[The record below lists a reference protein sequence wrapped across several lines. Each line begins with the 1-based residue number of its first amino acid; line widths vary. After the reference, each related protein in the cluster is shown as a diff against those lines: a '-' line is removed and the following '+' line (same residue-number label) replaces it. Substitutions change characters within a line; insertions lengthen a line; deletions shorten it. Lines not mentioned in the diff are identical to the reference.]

1 LNDKIAGETMNTGPN
16 TGKNR
21 KKVLIVGRMPEAGIA
36 VLKAR
41 DDVDY
46 EILTNDTVPSLHPK
60 LADANAVTLGATP
73 FRQAELDAAPG
84 MMVVARLG
92 VGFDAVEIP
101 ALNKRKIPLMTTGT
115 ANSVSVAEHAMYMLL
130 ASARLVKKYDRFVR
144 EKGWLERL
152 SDLPADLSGKKILVV
167 GIGRIGSRTVKR
179 CVAFD
184 MEVFVLD
191 PNVSAADIEKAGA
204 AKVTD
209 LKAILPKVDFVSVHC
224 PKSPETVDMFNTET
238 LGLMKP
244 EAFLVNT
251 ARGGIV
257 NEDALFEALSTRKLR
272 GAGLDVLD
280 KEPPDPANKLFTLE
294 NVIFSPHMAGVTKEA
309 SDRMAVTAIENI
321 LSVFD
326 GRPNASNVVNKEVL
340 G

>member
-1 LNDKIAGETMNTGPN
+1 MTTGPN

-21 KKVLIVGRMPEAGIA
+21 KKVLIVGRMPQAGLDA
-36 VLKAR
+36 LKKR
-41 DDVDY
+41 DDVDF
-46 EILTNDTVPSLHPK
+46 EILTDDSAGKLHPALK
-60 LADANAVTLGATP
+60 DANAVTLCGTA
-73 FRQAELDAAPG
+73 FRKAELDAAPG
-84 MMVVARLG
+84 MLVVARLG
-92 VGFDAVEIP
+92 VGYDAVEIP
-101 ALNKRKIPLMTTGT
+101 ALNKRKVPLMTTGI

-130 ASARLVKKYDRFVR
+130 ASARLVKKSDRFVR
-144 EKGWLERL
+144 DNAWGDRL
-152 SDLPADLSGKKILVV
+152 SDLPADLSGKAILVV
-167 GIGRIGSRTVKR
+167 GMGRIGSRTVKR
-179 CVAFD
+179 CVAFEMD
-184 MEVFVLD
+184 VHVLD
-191 PNVSAADIEKAGA
+191 PNISDADIKKAGA

-224 PKSPETVDMFNTET
+224 PKSPETVNMFNAET
-238 LGLMKP
+238 IGLMKP

-251 ARGGIV
+251 ARGGII
-257 NEDALFEALSTRKLR
+257 NEEALYQALAKGKLR

-280 KEPPDPANKLFTLE
+280 KEPPDPANKLFGLE

-326 GRPNASNVVNKEVL
+326 GRVNAANVVNKEVL

>member
-1 LNDKIAGETMNTGPN
+1 MNTGPN

-21 KKVLIVGRMPEAGIA
+21 KKVLIVGRMPEAGID

-46 EILTNDTVPSLHPK
+46 EILTDDRVPSFHPK

-101 ALNKRKIPLMTTGT
+101 ALNKRRIPLMTTGI

-152 SDLPADLSGKKILVV
+152 SDLPADLAGKTILVV
-167 GIGRIGSRTVKR
+167 GMGRIGSRTVKR

-191 PNVSAADIEKAGA
+191 PNLSEADIQKAGA
-204 AKVTD
+204 TKVTD
-209 LKAILPKVDFVSVHC
+209 LKAILPQVDFVSVHC
-224 PKSPETVDMFNTET
+224 PKAPETINMFNKET

-244 EAFLVNT
+244 GAFLVNT

-257 NEDALFEALSTRKLR
+257 NEDALYEALSTGKLR

-280 KEPPDPANKLFTLE
+280 REPPDPANKLFTLE

-326 GRPNASNVVNKEVL
+326 GKPNAANCVNKEVL

>member
-1 LNDKIAGETMNTGPN
+1 
-16 TGKNR
+16 
-21 KKVLIVGRMPEAGIA
+21 
-36 VLKAR
+36 
-41 DDVDY
+41 
-46 EILTNDTVPSLHPK
+46 
-60 LADANAVTLGATP
+60 
-73 FRQAELDAAPG
+73 

-92 VGFDAVEIP
+92 VGYDAVEIP
-101 ALNKRKIPLMTTGT
+101 ALNKRKIPLMTTGI

-144 EKGWLERL
+144 EGGWGQRL
-152 SDLPADLSGKKILVV
+152 GDLPADLSGKSILVV
-167 GIGRIGSRTVKR
+167 GMGRIGSRTVKR
-179 CVAFD
+179 CVAFEMD
-184 MEVFVLD
+184 VFVLD
-191 PNVSAADIEKAGA
+191 PNISEAEIKKAGA
-204 AKVTD
+204 TKGTD
-209 LKAILPKVDFVSVHC
+209 LKATLPKVDFVSVHC
-224 PKSPETVDMFNTET
+224 PKSPETVNMFNAET

-244 EAFLVNT
+244 GAFLVNT

-257 NEDALFEALSTRKLR
+257 NEEALYAALSSGKLR

-294 NVIFSPHMAGVTKEA
+294 NVIFSPHMAGVTQEA

-326 GRPNASNVVNKEVL
+326 GRVNAANVVNKEIL

>member
-1 LNDKIAGETMNTGPN
+1 MSTA

-21 KKVLIVGRMPEAGIA
+21 KKVLIVGRMPQAGID
-36 VLKAR
+36 VLKKR

-46 EILTNDTVPSLHPK
+46 EILTDDRVPSLHPK
-60 LADANAVTLGATP
+60 LKDAHAVTLGGTA

-92 VGFDAVEIP
+92 VGFDAVEVP
-101 ALNKRKIPLMTTGT
+101 ALNKRKIPLMTTGI

-130 ASARLVKKYDRFVR
+130 ASARLTKKHDRFVR
-144 EKGWLERL
+144 ENAWGQRL
-152 SDLPADLSGKKILVV
+152 SDLPADLAGKSIVVV
-167 GIGRIGSRTVKR
+167 GMGRIGSRTVKR
-179 CVAFD
+179 CVAFE
-184 MEVFVLD
+184 MNVYVLD
-191 PNVSAADIEKAGA
+191 PNISEADIKKVGA
-204 AKVTD
+204 TKVTD
-209 LKAILPKVDFVSVHC
+209 LKAILPKVDFVSIHC
-224 PKSPETVDMFNTET
+224 PKAPETVNMFNAET
-238 LGLMKP
+238 LALMKP
-244 EAFLVNT
+244 DAFLVNT

-257 NEDALFEALSTRKLR
+257 NEDALYNALTSGKLR

-280 KEPPDPANKLFTLE
+280 KEPPDASNKLFGLE

-309 SDRMAVTAIENI
+309 NDRMAIAVMENI

-326 GRPNASNVVNKEVL
+326 GKPIVAHCVNKEIY